1 MKTQE
6 DLVAIHT
13 ALKENAKKIYFNAG
27 RYMAGDRD
35 RLATQDYFRYTVI
48 EAAALAEEEQLALK
62 GN

>member
-1 MKTQE
+1 MKTKE
-6 DLVAIHT
+6 DLI
-13 ALKENAKKIYFNAG
+13 ALYNTLREDAKKIYYNAG

-48 EAAALAEEEQLALK
+48 EAAALAEEEQLQLK